1 MLIAPAGLGE
11 ETNAAFFDGFL
22 QADTEASLTSW
33 LNLLVTDPAAL
44 GSAMAGSTLRQR
56 AELPL
61 VAAQRRLAKALF
73 ANGRQAIDVRASL
86 ASPQIP
92 VKVVF
97 GLEDRITPAH
107 HAEDLSGLIAL
118 HRFPKIGHMPHFE
131 ARREVARLIE
141 ELARAGEFD

>member
-1 MLIAPAGLGE
+1 
-11 ETNAAFFDGFL
+11 
-22 QADTEASLTSW
+22 
-33 LNLLVTDPAAL
+33 
-44 GSAMAGSTLRQR
+44 
-56 AELPL
+56 
-61 VAAQRRLAKALF
+61 LAKALF
-73 ANGRQAIDVRASL
+73 ANGRQTIDVRVSL